1 LPNQFGYLLQPKTI
15 WNTEETPEHS
25 LLEQILHLE
34 PLEVDIFRGFTLPEA
49 PTFRKVF
56 GGQLIGQTLFLPP
69 SLTSAI

>member
-1 LPNQFGYLLQPKTI
+1 LPNQFGYLLQAKTI
-15 WNTEETPEHS
+15 WNAETPEHS

-49 PTFRKVF
+49 PIFRQVF
-56 GGQLIGQTLFLPP
+56 GGQLIGQALFLPR